1 MKITRA
7 QLKQVIKEEI
17 ARTLAED
24 GGVTPEDTD
33 LEDEWFPGE
42 TISDEPEVEPEVE
55 PEPLA
60 ESAAAL
66 GTIELGTVFGILAYK
81 GATAVG
87 KAAARILQR
96 GHGNLENYVD
106 RKTRQIKQE
115 IRGSAEE
122 QLDEFLLNDEE
133 LTRLVY
139 KYDDLMAQ
147 VEKIKG
153 KRGPEYSEIRAQR
166 KLIGEELRVYA
177 AEAIENAIQSVPS
190 KERGAAR
197 SITRAGGY
205 KREPSQV
212 YTTGLRGKVR
222 SRRGEE

>member
-24 GGVTPEDTD
+24 GGVTPEDKD

-42 TISDEPEVEPEVE
+42 TISDEPEVEPE
-55 PEPLA
+55 PLA
-60 ESAAAL
+60 EAIGL
-66 GTIELGTVFGILAYK
+66 GTIALGTVFGILAYK
-81 GATAVG
+81 GFGVVG
-87 KAAARILQR
+87 KTAARILQR
-96 GHGNLENYVD
+96 GHGNLERYVD
-106 RKTRQIKQE
+106 RRTREIKQE

-133 LTRLVY
+133 LARLVY
-139 KYDDLMAQ
+139 RYDDLMAQ

-153 KRGPEYSEIRAQR
+153 QRGGEYTAIRAER
-166 KLIGEELRVYA
+166 KAVGEELRVYV